1 MLVTSTVSL
10 FFMLIFT
17 GTGLLFWRQKQGDTP
32 MPEHLFSSFWVGWA
46 LSILFLQIW
55 QLFAPV
61 SVISLAILVAAMGVG
76 FFLARKAVLAW
87 VKTASKWGMAVTS
100 ALSGA
105 FLLLLANQATF
116 ARYSYDHGLYH
127 LQMVKWLTAFPLVPG
142 LGILHHRF
150 AFNNSS
156 LLYAA
161 QMNVGFLE
169 GLAHQTASTL
179 LMFVLVVRCFIAIYR
194 LVRQGTDAR
203 FSNIFYVLM
212 IPFILN
218 TILTS
223 SFAGYSTDV
232 VVFVLQVVLAGEVLE
247 LHSRYDRGLVDLK
260 PRVFFIILIGVV
272 GITVKLSFVVFA
284 VLAIMAALAA
294 WVWTAGTGGIRQHG
308 RTFFT
313 WSAFAALLF
322 VPWLIRNIILSGYLL
337 YPSTLISFPVKW
349 KIPAAMAEPIAAGI
363 TAWARELGGGTIQAD
378 QWFANWFSVFPFE
391 MKEAIIYTVLIL
403 AAVVLLRVFFGLEPI
418 EWRGPVLMLGV
429 TLFSLLYW
437 FWMAPSLRFA
447 GALFWLAIVLGLVL
461 LAGQLS
467 RLQAIRSPHML
478 LGFIVLVLMLWLS
491 PDFKSVS
498 MRTMIMP
505 PLEGDVAASQLM
517 GDTGQF
523 QETRSGLKI
532 YLAAGEAD
540 ELCWNMPLP
549 CARQADFD
557 PRLSLIDPTDIRKGF
572 FIP

>member
-1 MLVTSTVSL
+1 MLVTSAVTLL
-10 FFMLIFT
+10 FILIFI
-17 GTGLLFWRQKQGDTP
+17 GIGLLLWRKKQGDRLF
-32 MPEHLFSSFWVGWA
+32 PEHLVTTFWVGWA

-61 SVISLAILVAAMGVG
+61 SMLSLAILVVG
-76 FFLARKAVLAW
+76 MLLGLYLARKSIFTWL
-87 VKTASKWGMAVTS
+87 KTASKWALAVTA

-161 QMNVGFLE
+161 QMNVGFFE

-179 LMFVLVVRCFIAIYR
+179 LVFMLVVRCFIALYR
-194 LVRQGTDAR
+194 LVQQGTQAR

-218 TILTS
+218 YILIS

-232 VVFVLQVVLAGEVLE
+232 VVFILQVVLAGKVLE
-247 LHSRYDRGLVDLK
+247 LHSRYDRSLTDLK
-260 PRVFFIILIGVV
+260 PRVFFILLLSIL

-284 VLAIMAALAA
+284 ILAIVAALAA
-294 WVWTAGTGGIRQHG
+294 WVWTAGTGIRQHA
-308 RTFFT
+308 RTIFT
-313 WSAFAALLF
+313 WSGFAALLF
-322 VPWLIRNIILSGYLL
+322 IPWLIRNIILSGYLI

-349 KIPAAMAEPIAAGI
+349 KIPAAMADPIAAGI
-363 TAWARELGGGTIQAD
+363 TAWARELGGGTIPAD
-378 QWFANWFSVFPFE
+378 QWFANWYSVFPFE
-391 MKEAIIYTVLIL
+391 MKEAIIYAVLIL
-403 AAVVLLRVFFGLEPI
+403 AVVVLLRLFFRLDPI

-429 TLFSLLYW
+429 TLLSLLYW
-437 FWMAPSLRFA
+437 FWMAPALRFA

-461 LAGQLS
+461 LLGQLS
-467 RLQAIRSPHML
+467 RLQAVRSPHML
-478 LGFIVLVLMLWLS
+478 LVFIVLAVMLWLS

-498 MRTMIMP
+498 MRTMIVP
-505 PLEGDVAASQLM
+505 PLEGDVAAGQLV
-517 GDTGQF
+517 GDIEQF
-523 QETRSGLKI
+523 QQTRSGLKI

-549 CARQADFD
+549 CARRADFD